1 MPFTIITLRNAIPSL
16 RGDLSKW
23 MQEIATGV
31 YVGNFNSKIRE
42 ELWERVKE
50 SIGNG
55 EATLSYAC
63 RNEIGYNFE
72 TTNTE
77 RQVYNFEGIPLVYFP
92 QKINNKE
99 THAPKYNYSNAS
111 KFHKSRNFQ
120 RIKVR
125 ESIKTY
131 VIIDIETDGLNFREN
146 KIIEIGALKVEGEK
160 ISQFHRLIK
169 VEQEL
174 PIHISSLTGIT
185 LDLLE
190 MKGVDL
196 SDAIHEFINFIGEN
210 ILVGYNINFDIS
222 FLNNSLKQLKR
233 TPLNNRILDIQAIVK
248 KEQPF
253 LESYSL
259 QNVLE
264 SYGVEE
270 IVPHRALEDAK
281 LIHKFIN
288 KVNKFLDYIN

>member
-1 MPFTIITLRNAIPSL
+1 MPFTIITLRKAVPSL

-92 QKINNKE
+92 KKINDKE
-99 THAPKYNYSNAS
+99 TNTPKNNYSNAS
-111 KFHKSRNFQ
+111 KMHKARNFQ
-120 RIKVR
+120 RVKVR
-125 ESIKTY
+125 ESINKY

-160 ISQFHRLIK
+160 TNQLHRLIK
-169 VEQEL
+169 VEREL
-174 PIHISSLTGIT
+174 SNQISSLTGIT
-185 LDLLE
+185 MELLE

-196 SDAIHEFINFIGEN
+196 SDAINDFLDFIGEN

-222 FLNNSLKQLKR
+222 FINNSLNQLKR
-233 TPLNNRILDIQAIVK
+233 TPLNNRNLDIQAIVK

-264 SYGVEE
+264 SYGVGG
-270 IVPHRALEDAK
+270 IVPHRALEDAQLIQK
-281 LIHKFIN
+281 LIN
-288 KVNKFLDYIN
+288 KVNNFVDYIN